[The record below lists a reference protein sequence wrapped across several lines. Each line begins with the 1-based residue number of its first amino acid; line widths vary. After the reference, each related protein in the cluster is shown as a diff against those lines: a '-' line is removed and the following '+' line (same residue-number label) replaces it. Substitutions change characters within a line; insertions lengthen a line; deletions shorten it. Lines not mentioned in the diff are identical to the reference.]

1 MKVEWGDG
9 VWISWV
15 CVGVGLNKSLPFD
28 SYGGLDCEPVKFLEH
43 DSTINIQKYYE
54 S

>member
-15 CVGVGLNKSLPFD
+15 CVGVGLNKS
-28 SYGGLDCEPVKFLEH
+28 YGGLDCEPVKFLEH
-43 DSTINIQKYYE
+43 DSTINVQKYYE